1 VFLKTERIM
10 TKQKGIVLS
19 ICSMVLGFVSNGLA
33 WTILPGPT
41 LSTLGLLLGLGL
53 FIFGVVMFILRVNK
67 T

>member
-1 VFLKTERIM
+1 
-10 TKQKGIVLS
+10 
-19 ICSMVLGFVSNGLA
+19 MVLGFVSNGLA

-53 FIFGVVMFILRVNK
+53 FIFGVVMFILSVNK

>member
-33 WTILPGPT
+33 WTVLPGPT

-53 FIFGVVMFILRVNK
+53 FIFGVVMFILSVNK